1 MATGSCASCKE
12 KVMGTKNVW
21 TRAAIAILG
30 ALGLLLLSTACGSD
44 NDGGSAS
51 TTGPTGATAE
61 GLSGTITVMTPPPLK
76 GFIEAATAA
85 FEAANPGVSVEMNLG
100 HVPTLLTQIDSG
112 VAADVLLTPDAGT
125 MGQASGKDMVDGSV
139 VVVAKNPMALVVP
152 AGNPGKVTGVDA
164 LGIESLRVGVCAKEL
179 PCGKLADQLAMTNSI
194 TLASDTLE
202 PGGSPGVVTKAS
214 TGEIDVG
221 LVFANDIKAGGDK
234 VDSIEIPESSNVSSE
249 VSVALLKVS
258 TNDAAAR
265 AFIEFLTSDK
275 GRELAITA
283 GFVGV

>member
-1 MATGSCASCKE
+1 
-12 KVMGTKNVW
+12 
-21 TRAAIAILG
+21 
-30 ALGLLLLSTACGSD
+30 
-44 NDGGSAS
+44 
-51 TTGPTGATAE
+51 
-61 GLSGTITVMTPPPLK
+61 MTPPPLK